1 MKILLVSTVYPN
13 PDKPT
18 FGVFVHEQAKQLTKL
33 GMDVRVICPISITP
47 PRRLLKLKKGILS
60 EWKSWIL
67 SIWNTPKESTL
78 EGIKV
83 FYPRWVLSTKILEA
97 PTCFFS
103 KKRFLHRIWR
113 DWSWDVVH
121 AHFLTPN
128 GILGKQIAKQYGIGI
143 PLVISCL
150 GDDLFLYAK
159 RKTICNSVKS
169 ALDSSGAIIC
179 KSQQLL
185 EEVMKYGVDPERVH
199 VIYNGC
205 NLVEFKTS
213 NIDQLDEILF
223 IGHFIERK
231 CVGYLIEAFRNLKN
245 KKVKLRLVGDGE
257 LLPQIKKTVYD
268 YALQDRVIFEGTV
281 PHSLLPDYINR
292 AKLLCLPSRSEG
304 TPNVVMEAL
313 ACGTPVVA
321 SKVGGVPGIVPSF
334 CGVLVPPQD
343 VISLQQALDEALKR
357 DWDYQAIRTHAE
369 QNLSSEAQCKKI
381 VEIYR
386 ETSLN

>member
-1 MKILLVSTVYPN
+1 M
-13 PDKPT
+13 
-18 FGVFVHEQAKQLTKL
+18 
-33 GMDVRVICPISITP
+33 R
-47 PRRLLKLKKGILS
+47 
-60 EWKSWIL
+60 
-67 SIWNTPKESTL
+67 
-78 EGIKV
+78 
-83 FYPRWVLSTKILEA
+83 
-97 PTCFFS
+97 
-103 KKRFLHRIWR
+103 
-113 DWSWDVVH
+113 
-121 AHFLTPN
+121 
-128 GILGKQIAKQYGIGI
+128 
-143 PLVISCL
+143 
-150 GDDLFLYAK
+150 
-159 RKTICNSVKS
+159 NSVKS
-169 ALDSSGAIIC
+169 TLHSSGAIIC

-185 EEVMKYGVDPERVH
+185 EEVMKYGVEPERVH

-213 NIDQLDEILF
+213 NIDKLNEILF
-223 IGHFIERK
+223 IGHFIERT
-231 CVGYLIEAFRNLKN
+231 CIGYLIEAFRNLKN

-321 SKVGGVPGIVPSF
+321 SKVGGVPGIVPPF

-357 DWDYQAIRTHAE
+357 DWDYQAIRNHAE
-369 QNLSSEAQCKKI
+369 QNLSSEAQCKEI